1 MTGFVH
7 ADPHE
12 GNLLYTEDG
21 RIAFLDFGLM
31 DRVAPAVMQGFA
43 EGMKAIV
50 AREWQEVALRMQDI
64 NWTTIP
70 VKRNLRPGLAR
81 PVFVDCDFQE
91 FADALAKEFEEDS
104 EAQAK
109 LGATVAAIRRL
120 SDRYLMLTPPYV
132 VLITRTFV
140 TLEGLVDRV
149 DPDYNIYTMALPV
162 TLRRLLC
169 PATAE
174 AREALRERLLTEDG
188 EVKWN
193 QLEGLFQRSAGNSST
208 ATGSRAPAAAGDF
221 RPMKGLLGSSD
232 GAFLRRVCYDVD
244 VDKMIRYLS
253 SRSGSQWRRRM
264 ARSLANSFER
274 RWQRPSADEVG
285 ARPRPE
291 SVEELRFEARNKR
304 REQRALRVILRS
316 QLKRGGIVVASAGL
330 ALSGLLLLRI
340 VGGAAALTLGRRL
353 RYLRGLRILRAVR
366 YLLPLAVVSR
376 AFRRRNTDDAK

>member
-1 MTGFVH
+1 GHARVLSTEWVEGRPLASLPRPLRRRAVRLAVEACLVQLLVTGFVH

-149 DPDYNIYTMALPV
+149 DPDYNIYTM
-162 TLRRLLC
+162 
-169 PATAE
+169 
-174 AREALRERLLTEDG
+174 
-188 EVKWN
+188 
-193 QLEGLFQRSAGNSST
+193 
-208 ATGSRAPAAAGDF
+208 
-221 RPMKGLLGSSD
+221 
-232 GAFLRRVCYDVD
+232 
-244 VDKMIRYLS
+244 
-253 SRSGSQWRRRM
+253 
-264 ARSLANSFER
+264 
-274 RWQRPSADEVG
+274 
-285 ARPRPE
+285 
-291 SVEELRFEARNKR
+291 
-304 REQRALRVILRS
+304 
-316 QLKRGGIVVASAGL
+316 
-330 ALSGLLLLRI
+330 
-340 VGGAAALTLGRRL
+340 
-353 RYLRGLRILRAVR
+353 
-366 YLLPLAVVSR
+366 
-376 AFRRRNTDDAK
+376 